1 MDFTI
6 TAEQQE
12 LLDLVQEIVTK
23 EIAPRALEMDKDGVV
38 PDELWKILKQTGLTS
53 LGVPKEYGGIG
64 LDAMTLAL
72 IFEKIAQGCA
82 GIATACAANMLAMLP
97 VAFGGTPE
105 QMQAFCD
112 VILGGGMAAFAL
124 TEPNAGSDAS
134 AIATRAKKTEGG
146 YILNGTKHF
155 ITNGPIADVVVVF
168 ANANPA
174 RGVRGLTAFIVP
186 TDTDGFSV
194 GKVEDKMG
202 IRASATSELVLTD
215 CFVPESARLGRE
227 GSGFKWAMRTLD
239 ASRPFVGAISVGI
252 AEAALQAAGKYAH
265 TRVQFGNKLIALQ
278 MVQQML
284 TDMAMATEASRLLV
298 WKAAAGQMDGA
309 RNAGVIASMAKCF
322 ASDTAMK
329 VSTDAVQI
337 MGGAGYSKE
346 APLEKYMRDAKVM
359 QIFEG
364 SNQVQRGIIAG
375 GLKFT

>member
-1 MDFTI
+1 M
-6 TAEQQE
+6 
-12 LLDLVQEIVTK
+12 
-23 EIAPRALEMDKDGVV
+23 V

-53 LGVPKEYGGIG
+53 LGVPKEYGGLG

-134 AIATRAKKTEGG
+134 AIATRARKTEGG

-284 TDMAMATEASRLLV
+284 ADMAMATEASRLLV
-298 WKAAAGQMDGA
+298 WKAAASQMDGA

>member
-23 EIAPRALEMDKDGVV
+23 EIASRALEMDKDGVV

-53 LGVPKEYGGIG
+53 LGVPKEYGGLG

-112 VILGGGMAAFAL
+112 VILGGGM
-124 TEPNAGSDAS
+124 DAS
-134 AIATRAKKTEGG
+134 AIATRARKTEGG

-284 TDMAMATEASRLLV
+284 ADMAMATEASRLLV
-298 WKAAAGQMDGA
+298 WKAAASQMDGA